1 MKTRRKLLILLGA
14 AALSP
19 RTALAQSKPG
29 KVWRVG
35 MLSGRSRPESL
46 DADYYGA
53 FHRGMREL
61 GYVEGRD
68 LVIEWRFAGGDY
80 ARVPGQAAEL
90 VRLNVDVIVA
100 AGPPLIIAAQKATAT
115 IPIVIIT
122 PIDPV
127 DAGFVKSLARPGGN
141 ITGISNLSGEV
152 SPKHL
157 EMLLTIAP
165 RLSRVAVLV
174 NPDNVGH
181 AALLKNV
188 REATA
193 NVRVLPLEARTP
205 AEIGNAFSRMARE
218 KAGAV
223 IVELDPLFI
232 QQRRQIAELAA
243 KNRLLSIATFREYV
257 EEGGLISYG
266 QNLAAQ
272 YRSIAVFVDKIL
284 KGAKPGDLPV
294 EQSTTFDLVINRRT
308 ARAIGVTIPESVLF
322 RADKVIE

>member
-1 MKTRRKLLILLGA
+1 
-14 AALSP
+14 
-19 RTALAQSKPG
+19 
-29 KVWRVG
+29 
-35 MLSGRSRPESL
+35 
-46 DADYYGA
+46 
-53 FHRGMREL
+53 
-61 GYVEGRD
+61 
-68 LVIEWRFAGGDY
+68 
-80 ARVPGQAAEL
+80 
-90 VRLNVDVIVA
+90 
-100 AGPPLIIAAQKATAT
+100 
-115 IPIVIIT
+115 
-122 PIDPV
+122 
-127 DAGFVKSLARPGGN
+127 
-141 ITGISNLSGEV
+141 
-152 SPKHL
+152 
-157 EMLLTIAP
+157 
-165 RLSRVAVLV
+165 
-174 NPDNVGH
+174 
-181 AALLKNV
+181 
-188 REATA
+188 
-193 NVRVLPLEARTP
+193 
-205 AEIGNAFSRMARE
+205 MARE